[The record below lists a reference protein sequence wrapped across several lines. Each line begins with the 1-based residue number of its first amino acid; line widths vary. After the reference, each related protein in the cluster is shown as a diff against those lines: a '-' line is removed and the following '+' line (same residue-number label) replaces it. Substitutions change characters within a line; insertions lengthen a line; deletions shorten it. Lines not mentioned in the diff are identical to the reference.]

1 MSNLRFVKPNAG
13 HRPISTREIR
23 RVSKALDIIA
33 ASPDSRRHSL
43 YLGESG
49 SKSIVVRR
57 DQIDRKMN
65 GSLQYEMVIYTG
77 DDSNESVRTF
87 FKVGAHAYRFPP
99 SWRHTR
105 MRWSSDRSPNDWL
118 HVVGLTKKDIL
129 DSLTWFAAEDPKHE
143 MFEIHMGN
151 RGFVAAMGQQHPLEY
166 APENARHSSLLN
178 GVRGRPSRAIAYLK
192 KEHPRAMLHH
202 NIVREVARRRAER
215 AAQEE
220 ALAAHKAKMDIV
232 HMNLMHRPPIG
243 QLPGGPGYL
252 ATGAAFR
259 NRAAS
264 SGSNRSNR
272 SNRSKR
278 SSGSSGSK
286 RKRN

>member
-1 MSNLRFVKPNAG
+1 MQRNHVVRNEGSNDGRI
-13 HRPISTREIR
+13 ISGAETK
-23 RVSKALDIIA
+23 RVSQALDIIA
-33 ASPDSRRHSL
+33 ASPPSRQHAL
-43 YLGESG
+43 YLGPSG
-49 SKSIVVRR
+49 TKAIT
-57 DQIDRKMN
+57 
-65 GSLQYEMVIYTG
+65 IYHQDVHTG
-77 DDSNESVRTF
+77 NTSDTRFYITIEKNSPATKHF
-87 FKVGAHAYRFPP
+87 FKVGAAYRFPEQWKHKP
-99 SWRHTR
+99 ISLGGAYILVR
-105 MRWSSDRSPNDWL
+105 N
-118 HVVGLTKKDIL
+118 LTKADIVN
-129 DSLTWFAAEDPKHE
+129 SLKWFAMENANHE

-151 RGFVAAMGQQHPLEY
+151 RAQRGPAAGRHPLEY
-166 APENARHSSLLN
+166 SRGERVGQRRHSSLLE
-178 GVRGRPSRAIAYLK
+178 GAEPPRRAAAYLK
-192 KEHPRAMLHH
+192 KEHPRAMLHY

-264 SGSNRSNR
+264 SGSNRSKR
-272 SNRSKR
+272 SNR
-278 SSGSSGSK
+278 SSGSK